1 MSRGKVDSPKSLEL
15 GTVCLNTSTMLQPL
29 WGRCA
34 SRSSRDTSPPY
45 FTFGGTVALG
55 LTSAPPL

>member
-45 FTFGGTVALG
+45 FTFLAG
-55 LTSAPPL
+55 PLPWA